1 MKDKI
6 YAIAI
11 AITSVFR
18 ILFGFALLNP
28 MLITCAILDRA
39 IGTLLVKSGHPVED
53 INEYTTDI
61 ADALKYNY
69 EYYSRIR

>member
-6 YAIAI
+6 YAIAVVV
-11 AITSVFR
+11 TSSLR
-18 ILFGFALLNP
+18 ILLGFVLLNP
-28 MLITCAILDRA
+28 ALLACAILDRA
-39 IGTLLVKSGHPVED
+39 IGTLLVKSGRSVED
-53 INEYTTDI
+53 INECTTDI